1 MNVAAIM
8 NKMKIS
14 LPRNVSL
21 ILLDVLSLSLLEIER
36 VMNH

>member
-8 NKMKIS
+8 NKMKIL